1 MNFPGHFD
9 QLGRLKLRNRE
20 QWDAYGRSMAGKDVV
35 LTVETLAQRRS
46 RASNDYWW
54 TVVVEFFRD
63 QWSLER
69 GRKYTKDD
77 AHEVLVQ
84 HIVRLRMRVSCGPSS
99 NPRTRDLTQADFP
112 RLIEEAKH
120 MAWQDYRSR
129 IPEPNE
135 ERDGL

>member
-35 LTVETLAQRRS
+35 LTVETPAQRRS
-46 RASNDYWW
+46 KASNDYYWS
-54 TVVVEFFRD
+54 VVVEFFRE
-63 QWSLER
+63 QWSRER
-69 GRKYTKDD
+69 GRPYAKED

-84 HIVRLRMRVSCGPSS
+84 WILGFELGPHGTRVRK
-99 NPRTRDLTQADFP
+99 RTRDLTQQDFSK
-112 RLIEEAKH
+112 LIEDAKQ
-120 MAWQDYRSR
+120 MAWQDYRAR

-135 ERDGL
+135 VAS

>member
-35 LTVETLAQRRS
+35 LTVETPAQRRTAQTNS
-46 RASNDYWW
+46 YWW
-54 TVVVEFFRD
+54 SVVVEFFREV
-63 QWSLER
+63 WSRER
-69 GRKYTKDD
+69 GREYSKED

-84 HIVRLRMRVSCGPSS
+84 HILGFEEGPHETRIRK
-99 NPRTRDLTQADFP
+99 RTRDLTQEDFS

-120 MAWQDYRSR
+120 IAWQDYRAR

-135 ERDGL
+135 VAS